1 MKGAIASVEIF
12 VAEAGATEGQRRRL
26 TLTVTAPERADDG
39 GGWMCRVAL
48 ADLHRPTAVT
58 GLDSVTALG
67 AAIAQA
73 RAWLD
78 ALDAQGATLFRD
90 RKGKSPFQLV

>member
-39 GGWMCRVAL
+39 EGWVCRVAL
-48 ADLHRPTAVT
+48 ADLHRRDLLLVFVKIRPIRTTNVT
-58 GLDSVTALG
+58 KFTTNIKTNYYHQS
-67 AAIAQA
+67 
-73 RAWLD
+73 
-78 ALDAQGATLFRD
+78 
-90 RKGKSPFQLV
+90 